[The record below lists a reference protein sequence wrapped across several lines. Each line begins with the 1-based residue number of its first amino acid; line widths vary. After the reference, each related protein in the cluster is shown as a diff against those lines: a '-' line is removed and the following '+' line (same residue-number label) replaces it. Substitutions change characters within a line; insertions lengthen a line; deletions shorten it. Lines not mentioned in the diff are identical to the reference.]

1 MKKLIKAIMAAI
13 IYSGYI
19 AGFMSSDELVSYD
32 GMYDYY
38 RKNSIE
44 AAKRIYDETA

>member
-1 MKKLIKAIMAAI
+1 MKKIIKAIMAAI

-19 AGFMSSDELVSYD
+19 AGYMANNDIVDYD
-32 GMYDYY
+32 GIENFY

-44 AAKRIYDETA
+44 AAKQIYDETT